1 MPEEMMIVAKDKK
14 QPTRE
19 QYEQLIA
26 LLEESNDIQDK
37 TIQVLKQ
44 QVEVLQD
51 MLTAAERK
59 LRERELN
66 TSIPVFL

>member
-1 MPEEMMIVAKDKK
+1 MAKDKK
-14 QPTRE
+14 EPTKE

-37 TIQVLKQ
+37 TIQALEQ

-59 LRERELN
+59 LQEGQWLYR
-66 TSIPVFL
+66 

>member
-1 MPEEMMIVAKDKK
+1 MTKDKNE
-14 QPTRE
+14 PTKE

-37 TIQVLKQ
+37 TIQALER

-59 LRERELN
+59 LREGQ
-66 TSIPVFL
+66 

>member
-1 MPEEMMIVAKDKK
+1 MPEMMIMTKDKNE
-14 QPTRE
+14 PTKE

-37 TIQVLKQ
+37 TIQALEQ

-59 LRERELN
+59 LRERDSGY
-66 TSIPVFL
+66 TDRR

>member
-1 MPEEMMIVAKDKK
+1 MIVAKDKK

-37 TIQVLKQ
+37 TIQALEQ

-59 LRERELN
+59 LREGQWLYR
-66 TSIPVFL
+66 

>member
-1 MPEEMMIVAKDKK
+1 MIVAKDKK

-51 MLTAAERK
+51 MLSAAERK
-59 LRERELN
+59 LRER
-66 TSIPVFL
+66 

>member
-1 MPEEMMIVAKDKK
+1 MGMAKGKNE
-14 QPTRE
+14 PTKE

-37 TIQVLKQ
+37 TIRVLEH

-59 LRERELN
+59 LREQKSN